1 MYNYNI
7 MYFLI
12 LTHLVYHINQFIFFQ
27 PRLGPKPF
35 TPPKFNESETFDK
48 VFSVPIAPP
57 VYPTNGTHEAKAEP
71 EKDKSPTSDLEES
84 PVHLQSDLNGKNV
97 EEEANDDSGY
107 VPKTPSTAERRKL
120 FEERSNSKEN
130 ENDDNFDGADGFER
144 MSLQRSSIAERRK
157 MYENR

>member
-1 MYNYNI
+1 M
-7 MYFLI
+7 
-12 LTHLVYHINQFIFFQ
+12 
-27 PRLGPKPF
+27 
-35 TPPKFNESETFDK
+35 
-48 VFSVPIAPP
+48 
-57 VYPTNGTHEAKAEP
+57 
-71 EKDKSPTSDLEES
+71 EES

-130 ENDDNFDGADGFER
+130 ENDDNFDGSDGFER